1 MIRFYKKSVSLLLAV
16 LLCLPLAACSRE
28 EAGETN
34 PPLSV
39 TQEGTITPEPSVTLP
54 GAPSQTAVV
63 PIAPSAPSTSS
74 PGENSA
80 EPAQAQPVRR
90 ECVTGAAKENAGTYT
105 GLSPLPA
112 VTFEVKDPENRR
124 GLSTKGVG
132 YGFGVAKNGKPH
144 DISVNNQKLF
154 DKYHALALDTKS
166 TQKVLYLTFDC
177 GYENGYT
184 AKILDVLKEKKVP
197 AAFFVTEPYL
207 KDSPEIAARMIKEGH
222 IVGNHSNTHPVFP
235 TISRTKMAQEI
246 QDCDNYLRE
255 HFGYSAPFFRF
266 PTGEYSDSALDLV
279 QSLGY
284 TSVFWS
290 VAYGDYDVNKQKGKQ
305 YAFDTVTARLHPGAV
320 LLLHAVS
327 KDNAAALGE
336 IIDWVREQ
344 GYMFKALTEYQG

>member
-1 MIRFYKKSVSLLLAV
+1 MISLRKKSVCLLRAL
-16 LLCLPLAACSRE
+16 LLCLPLAACSRTE
-28 EAGETN
+28 PESTGPQT
-34 PPLSV
+34 PS
-39 TQEGTITPEPSVTLP
+39 QEGTIAPEPSVTLP
-54 GAPSQTAVV
+54 GAVSQ
-63 PIAPSAPSTSS
+63 APGQPQSGTQMESVTSS
-74 PGENSA
+74 GGSSA
-80 EPAQAQPVRR
+80 EPVQAQPIKR
-90 ECVTGAAKENAGTYT
+90 ESITGAAKENAGTYT
-105 GLSPLPA
+105 GFAPLPT
-112 VTFEVKDPENRR
+112 VTFKVTDPENTR

-132 YGFGVAKNGKPH
+132 YGYGVAKNGKPH

-166 TQKVLYLTFDC
+166 SQKALYLTFDC

-184 AKILDVLKEKKVP
+184 SKILDVLKEKKVP

-222 IVGNHSNTHPVFP
+222 IVGNHSNNHPVFP
-235 TISRTKMAQEI
+235 EISRTKMAQEI

-255 HFGYSAPFFRF
+255 KFGYSAPFFRF
-266 PTGEYSDSALDLV
+266 PTGEYSDCALDLV

-290 VAYGDYDVNKQKGKQ
+290 VAYGDYDTNNQKGKQ

-320 LLLHAVS
+320 ILLHAVS

-336 IIDWVREQ
+336 IIDWARGQ
-344 GYMFKALTEYQG
+344 GYVFKALTEYQG

>member
-1 MIRFYKKSVSLLLAV
+1 MIRFYKKSISLMLAV

-28 EAGETN
+28 EKTGELN
-34 PPLSV
+34 PPPSA
-39 TQEGTITPEPSVTLP
+39 TQEDTITPELSVTLP
-54 GAPSQTAVV
+54 GAPSQTAVSTL
-63 PIAPSAPSTSS
+63 PSASTTAS
-74 PGENSA
+74 GGNSA

-105 GLSPLPA
+105 GLSPLPC
-112 VTFEVKDPENRR
+112 VTFEVTDPENSR

-132 YGFGVAKNGKPH
+132 YGFGVAKDGKPH
-144 DISVNNQKLF
+144 DISINNQKLF

-197 AAFFVTEPYL
+197 AAFFVTVPYL

-246 QDCDNYLRE
+246 QECDNYLRE

-290 VAYGDYDVNKQKGKQ
+290 VAYGDYNVNKQKGKQ
-305 YAFDTVTARLHPGAV
+305 YAFDKVTARLHPGAV

-327 KDNAAALGE
+327 KDNTAALGE
-336 IIDWVREQ
+336 IIDWAREQ
-344 GYMFKALTEYQG
+344 GYVFKALTEYQG

>member
-1 MIRFYKKSVSLLLAV
+1 MLAV

-28 EAGETN
+28 EKTGELN
-34 PPLSV
+34 PPPSA
-39 TQEGTITPEPSVTLP
+39 TQEDTITPELSVTLP
-54 GAPSQTAVV
+54 GAPSQTAV
-63 PIAPSAPSTSS
+63 PTLPSASTTAS
-74 PGENSA
+74 GGNSA

-105 GLSPLPA
+105 GLSPLPC
-112 VTFEVKDPENRR
+112 VTFEVTDPENSR

-132 YGFGVAKNGKPH
+132 YGFGVAKDGKPH
-144 DISVNNQKLF
+144 DISINNQKLF

-197 AAFFVTEPYL
+197 AAFFVTVPYL

-246 QDCDNYLRE
+246 QECDNYLRE
-255 HFGYSAPFFRF
+255 HFGYSAPF
-266 PTGEYSDSALDLV
+266 SA
-279 QSLGY
+279 SL
-284 TSVFWS
+284 
-290 VAYGDYDVNKQKGKQ
+290 
-305 YAFDTVTARLHPGAV
+305 PGSIPIA
-320 LLLHAVS
+320 H
-327 KDNAAALGE
+327 
-336 IIDWVREQ
+336 
-344 GYMFKALTEYQG
+344 